1 MYSEAYFPNLFRL
14 AAHGDVLHNGLNVD
28 VSADSDLESYR
39 WEFATPGANVCLEVP
54 AKALGDIAAR
64 HIHPRMGDYWMN
76 IARVGLAMPPSHFH
90 LWRARDRVML
100 FSPYNSPVYLTPET
114 ARRFPSG
121 AVGTLDREIQKMVG
135 EFVCPSIDDDMVMIG
150 IEHEPAK
157 PLPYVNWETFA
168 ESCWGEIGGEW
179 ARLAY
184 YRKPTAEIPAAV
196 LEGMPAAADVVSR
209 QRVIADG
216 LEEWAIVGEAA

>member
-1 MYSEAYFPNLFRL
+1 MPDQMYSGRYFPNLFRL

-28 VSADSDLESYR
+28 ISVAADLDWRRYNSALPVSAQ
-39 WEFATPGANVCLEVP
+39 
-54 AKALGDIAAR
+54 ALGYMAWHHLHGRMLYLMNGAWV
-64 HIHPRMGDYWMN
+64 PRY
-76 IARVGLAMPPSHFH
+76 MPPTHFH
-90 LWRARDRVML
+90 LWRCDDRVML

-121 AVGTLDREIQKMVG
+121 PVGTLDREIQKMAVD
-135 EFVCPSIDDDMVMIG
+135 FVCPSIEDDMVLIG
-150 IEHEPAK
+150 IEREPAK
-157 PLPYVNWETFA
+157 PLPYVDWETFA
-168 ESCWGEIGGEW
+168 ERCWSEIGGEW
-179 ARLAY
+179 ARLPY

-196 LEGMPAAADVVSR
+196 LEGMPTAADVLSR